1 MNSEKKRRGELQRR
15 LAEHLG
21 GKLAEDLMGEF
32 PPDGWESLARQDDLI
47 EVKFAVIA
55 LQSELEDVKS
65 DVAVLKSDVAGLKS
79 DVAVLKSDVA
89 GLKTDV
95 AGLKSDVGE
104 LRRDFSRMHGTLRFM
119 IGSFITVS
127 AAVIAILVQV
137 SLSVASLR

>member
-1 MNSEKKRRGELQRR
+1 
-15 LAEHLG
+15 
-21 GKLAEDLMGEF
+21 MGEF

-79 DVAVLKSDVA
+79 DVAGLKS
-89 GLKTDV
+89 DV

-137 SLSVASLR
+137 SFSVASLR

>member
-1 MNSEKKRRGELQRR
+1 MNSEKRRRGALQRR

-55 LQSELEDVKS
+55 LQSELEDVKT

-79 DVAVLKSDVA
+79 DVAGLKS
-89 GLKTDV
+89 DV

-137 SLSVASLR
+137 SFSVASLR

>member
-65 DVAVLKSDVAGLKS
+65 DVAGLKS

-89 GLKTDV
+89 
-95 AGLKSDVGE
+95 E

-137 SLSVASLR
+137 SFSVASLR

>member
-1 MNSEKKRRGELQRR
+1 MNSEKRRRGELQRR

-65 DVAVLKSDVAGLKS
+65 DVAVLKSDVAGLK
-79 DVAVLKSDVA
+79 
-89 GLKTDV
+89 TDV

-137 SLSVASLR
+137 SFSVASLR